1 MTGVIILSEILQ
13 SRPSKARIWFWE
25 LRLPFATASIVPILL
40 GTTIAWA
47 LTGILLW
54 DVFLLTLIGGVCVH
68 LGANVANDYW
78 DYRNGTD
85 NINVEFIRPFT
96 GGSRMIQKGLLSPR
110 EVITGSMI
118 LLSFASIIGLYLM
131 AIRGLLVL
139 ILGLLGIFFGFF
151 YSSPPIKFV
160 SRGVGE
166 IIIGICFGIF
176 LTLGAFYTQSQFFAW
191 EPVIVALPISFLISL
206 VLYINEFADYN
217 ADKAAGKYTLVVRLG
232 RKRASQLYAI
242 ILVFCYLIPSIAVL
256 MKITNWYTLIAF
268 STLPLSILGAY
279 YALSAYDRPIEMIP
293 ANVST
298 ILNHLLTGITLLLAY
313 LFLGLSFLFTP
324 MVILPFVVLT
334 GIIGSIGTTLFAL
347 RLHKQSQAR
356 QKGH

>member
-1 MTGVIILSEILQ
+1 MSEIRQ
-13 SRPSKARIWFWE
+13 SQPGKARIWFWE

-47 LTGILLW
+47 LTGIFLW

-96 GGSRMIQKGLLSPR
+96 GGSRMIQKGLLTPR
-110 EVITGSMI
+110 EVITGSII
-118 LLSFASIIGLYLM
+118 LLSFAGIIGLYLTV
-131 AIRGLLVL
+131 IRGLLVL
-139 ILGLLGIFFGFF
+139 VLGILGIFFGFF

-166 IIIGICFGIF
+166 VIIGVCFGIF

-191 EPVIVALPISFLISL
+191 EPIIVALPISLLISL

-232 RKRASQLYAI
+232 RKRASQLYTI
-242 ILVFCYLIPSIAVL
+242 ILVVCHLIPGLAALLKIANL
-256 MKITNWYTLIAF
+256 YILIAF
-268 STLPLSILGAY
+268 STLPLSIIGAY
-279 YALSAYDRPIEMIP
+279 YALSAYDRPMEMIP

-324 MVILPFVVLT
+324 NVILPILVLS
-334 GIIGSIGTTLFAL
+334 GIFTFSATTVFAL

-356 QKGH
+356 QKGN